1 MGLANV
7 LQVLLANYVST
18 SAWIVAETALI
29 QRSAHCVLL
38 VNTASGAI
46 TFVIVPDVH
55 VTSILERVKS
65 QVRVCHNA
73 VTLPQLVNAWHV
85 RPDSTVL
92 GANICALVAVV
103 EGVT

>member
-7 LQVLLANYVST
+7 LQVLLVTIVST
-18 SAWIVAETALI
+18 SAGILAETALI
-29 QRSAHCVLL
+29 QLSAHCVLL

-55 VTSILERVKS
+55 VTSILERVKN

-73 VTLPQLVNAWHV
+73 LKLLHLVNVRHV
-85 RPDSTVL
+85 RRDSTVL
-92 GANICALVAVV
+92 GANMFALVAVV